1 MLKRLAEGK
10 VYKQIAL
17 ELGLSTSTVRTH
29 LHNVVREARRGR
41 PRPGGS
47 DRLRARLALTFGG
60 AAMAEQ
66 TLQEKQFDL
75 LYAELRRIADELETI
90 QRRLAMLEALPAAL
104 QELSRL
110 SRSIESLA
118 YAALGREGPRLRR
131 RA

>member
-1 MLKRLAEGK
+1 
-10 VYKQIAL
+10 
-17 ELGLSTSTVRTH
+17 
-29 LHNVVREARRGR
+29 
-41 PRPGGS
+41 
-47 DRLRARLALTFGG
+47 
-60 AAMAEQ
+60 MAEQ

-75 LYAELRRIADELETI
+75 LYDELRRIADELETI
-90 QRRLAMLEALPAAL
+90 QNRLAMLEALPVAL

>member
-1 MLKRLAEGK
+1 M
-10 VYKQIAL
+10 
-17 ELGLSTSTVRTH
+17 S
-29 LHNVVREARRGR
+29 
-41 PRPGGS
+41 
-47 DRLRARLALTFGG
+47 
-60 AAMAEQ
+60 AMAEQ

-75 LYAELRRIADELETI
+75 LYDELRRIADELETI
-90 QRRLAMLEALPAAL
+90 QNRLAMLEALPVAL

>member
-1 MLKRLAEGK
+1 M
-10 VYKQIAL
+10 
-17 ELGLSTSTVRTH
+17 
-29 LHNVVREARRGR
+29 
-41 PRPGGS
+41 P
-47 DRLRARLALTFGG
+47 
-60 AAMAEQ
+60 EQ

-75 LYAELRRIADELETI
+75 LHTELRRIADELETI
-90 QRRLAMLEALPAAL
+90 QGRLAMLETLPVAL